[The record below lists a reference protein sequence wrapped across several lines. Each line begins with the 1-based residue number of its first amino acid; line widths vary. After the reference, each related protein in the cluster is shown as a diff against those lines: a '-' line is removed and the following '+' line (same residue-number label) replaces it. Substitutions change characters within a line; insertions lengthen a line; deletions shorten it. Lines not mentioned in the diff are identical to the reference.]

1 MVENSFHSNP
11 FSKIMVFFSSTLV
24 FTCPNKMGWWNANAT
39 TFYKLHKP
47 WNFKLNSLLNF
58 GENVHSPP
66 SISSTAYLN
75 LFFPSK
81 HHSNTF
87 TWNHLLTLTSV
98 CLVVSLMLPM
108 SMSLTNSITVP
119 LSVSSLVIPLDKKH
133 TNCSIS
139 PPEKYSPAGKY
150 VFTKITFLMLPSSL
164 SFLFLIWATLQA
176 QFLLQFMTQLP
187 LTWLTLLALS
197 LLPPQTLLPLFLSH
211 PIQTLN
217 SVAPISSS
225 TISDL
230 PSPPAEQPTANP
242 TPALL
247 KTYTRHPKNASSPL
261 LEIPTPPSPYGDTLA
276 NYIIPSFITVLASIF
291 IQSLRTIPTSPWPTT
306 TSPNRDPSSLQPLL

>member
-1 MVENSFHSNP
+1 M
-11 FSKIMVFFSSTLV
+11 
-24 FTCPNKMGWWNANAT
+24 
-39 TFYKLHKP
+39 
-47 WNFKLNSLLNF
+47 
-58 GENVHSPP
+58 
-66 SISSTAYLN
+66 
-75 LFFPSK
+75 
-81 HHSNTF
+81 
-87 TWNHLLTLTSV
+87 
-98 CLVVSLMLPM
+98 
-108 SMSLTNSITVP
+108 
-119 LSVSSLVIPLDKKH
+119 
-133 TNCSIS
+133 
-139 PPEKYSPAGKY
+139 Y

-164 SFLFLIWATLQA
+164 SFLLLIWATLQV

-187 LTWLTLLALS
+187 FTSLIILALS

-230 PSPPAEQPTANP
+230 PSLPAKQPTANP

-247 KTYTRHPKNASSPL
+247 KTYTRHPKNAYSPL